1 MRTGPPRHPRHPGH
15 PGHERYLLE
24 LTGLPTASGRE
35 DRVIAWVENWASRR
49 KTVDLS
55 RDKYGNLLLKR
66 AGTKS
71 GKPIIITAHMDHPAF
86 VVTGQESPRRVT
98 AEFRGG
104 VEDSYFVGS
113 RVRLHL
119 GGGLEPCRG
128 RVVKLQPPKQAG
140 GDKCVWVELVRPV
153 VAEVG
158 DVMVWDLPA
167 PKIARGRLRA
177 PVCDDLAG
185 LAAGLAAFEV
195 LLKEKVNAVHV
206 DVRLLL
212 TRAEE
217 VGFIGAIGA
226 CKSGLIPR
234 GARLIALE
242 NSRSFAESPI
252 GGGPIIRVGD
262 RTSSF
267 DPDLTYRIGQV
278 AQSIQQQDP
287 GFKWQRKLMP
297 GGTCEASAYQA
308 LGYTAT
314 CLCLPLGNY
323 HNMKPK
329 GEAEARGDGKPKTI
343 GKSRVKS
350 GGKSGGGGGLEIAGD
365 GGGKGKID
373 SETISV
379 ADYHGLIRLLIETG
393 RRLDDKTKSPTLK
406 DRLGPLFARRRGL
419 LN

>member
-1 MRTGPPRHPRHPGH
+1 MRAK
-15 PGHERYLLE
+15 HEKYLLE
-24 LTGLPTASGRE
+24 LTGLPTAAGRE
-35 DRVIAWVENWASRR
+35 DRVIAWVEHWAGRR
-49 KTVDLS
+49 KTVGLS
-55 RDKYGNLLLKR
+55 RDKFGNLLLKR
-66 AGTKS
+66 AGAKS
-71 GKPIIITAHMDHPAF
+71 NKPIIITAHMDHPAF
-86 VVTGQESPRRVT
+86 VVTGQESPRRIT

-104 VEDSYFVGS
+104 VDDSYFVGS

-119 GGGLEPCRG
+119 GGGIEPCRG
-128 RVVKLQPPKQAG
+128 RVLKLEPPKEAG
-140 GDKCVWVELVRPV
+140 GDKRVLVELVRPV

-185 LAAGLAAFEV
+185 VAAGLAAFEA
-195 LLKEKVNAVHV
+195 LLKERVNRVHL

-226 CKSGLIPR
+226 CKSGLIPK

-267 DPDLTYRIGQV
+267 DPDLTYRIGLV
-278 AQSIQQQDP
+278 AQSIQQSDP
-287 GFKWQRKLMP
+287 DFKWQRKLMP

-329 GEAEARGDGKPKTI
+329 AEADASRDNKPKTT
-343 GKSRVKS
+343 GKSKGKPGEKS
-350 GGKSGGGGGLEIAGD
+350 GGGGLEIAGD
-365 GGGKGKID
+365 GGGRGKID
-373 SETISV
+373 SETIAV

-393 RRLDDKTKSPTLK
+393 RRLDDKTKAPTLK

-419 LN
+419 LH

>member
-1 MRTGPPRHPRHPGH
+1 MHAK
-15 PGHERYLLE
+15 HEKYLLE
-24 LTGLPTASGRE
+24 LTGLPTAAGRE

-66 AGTKS
+66 TGARS
-71 GKPIIITAHMDHPAF
+71 GKPIFITAHMDHPAF
-86 VVTGQESPRRVT
+86 VVTGQASPRRVM

-104 VEDSYFVGS
+104 VDDSYFVGS

-119 GGGLEPCRG
+119 GGGIEPCRG
-128 RVVKLQPPKQAG
+128 RVLKLESAKEAG
-140 GDKCVWVELVRPV
+140 GDKRVLVELVRPV

-185 LAAGLAAFEV
+185 VAAGLAAFEV
-195 LLKEKVNAVHV
+195 LLKEKVNKVHL

-226 CKSGLIPR
+226 CRSGLIPK

-278 AQSIQQQDP
+278 AQLIQQKDS
-287 GFKWQRKLMP
+287 GFKWQRKLMT

-329 GEAEARGDGKPKTI
+329 DVVDARRDRKPKTT
-343 GKSRVKS
+343 GKST
-350 GGKSGGGGGLEIAGD
+350 GKSGGGGNLEIAGD
-365 GGGKGKID
+365 GGGRGRID

-393 RRLDDKTKSPTLK
+393 RRLDDKAGSPTLK

-419 LN
+419 LE